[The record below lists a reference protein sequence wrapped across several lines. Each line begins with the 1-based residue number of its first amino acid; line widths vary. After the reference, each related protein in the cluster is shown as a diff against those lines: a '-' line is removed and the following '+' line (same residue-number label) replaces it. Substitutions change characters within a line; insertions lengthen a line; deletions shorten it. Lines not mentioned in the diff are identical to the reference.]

1 MQTSAQTVSHAFLSS
16 TQFPAA
22 SKDES
27 QSLENA
33 LQHILEQDYQGS
45 FYVMFARY
53 QRILA
58 DNSQRHAWPVVHKK
72 LETLFKCGKAEV
84 ISGPMI
90 GIPVSIRDSDY
101 FKNLGHDGSDERSV
115 MASVEWMATAWNAT
129 YADTGLWMGKT
140 FEPVSRETV
149 AEKTDNHAL
158 TVSAYNAET
167 TRIGRNF
174 FREPPDP
181 NLVQAIGLPGLTALW
196 NLKKRPLNTGAEG
209 FDGELLAQNLEK
221 EKAIPYTMTG
231 GYFLCD
237 TGQSVVPEMNRKA
250 VYQLNYR
257 WPVLRPSFP
266 MTRLV
271 DEIVRI
277 DDGIYLGQLVFATRH
292 FSLGSITLPNG
303 DVISIGENYPER
315 GFWEKIKRLL
325 GMGGADDMQYYGYQN
340 NGFFLMIDPAF
351 ARTFYA
357 DDAFPQLRPRPGETG
372 YHELGYDRQAT
383 PH

>member
-1 MQTSAQTVSHAFLSS
+1 MQTPVQTSTQTFLSS
-16 TQFPAA
+16 AHFPAT
-22 SKDES
+22 SRDES
-27 QSLENA
+27 QYLENA

-45 FYVMFARY
+45 FYAMLARY

-58 DNSQRHAWPVVHKK
+58 DNGQRHVWPVVHKK
-72 LETLFKCGKAEV
+72 LEILFKCGKSEV
-84 ISGPMI
+84 ISGPMV
-90 GIPVSIRDSDY
+90 GVPVAIRDSDY
-101 FKNLGHDGSDERSV
+101 FKNLDHDGSVERSV
-115 MASVEWMATAWNAT
+115 MASIESMATAWNAT

-140 FEPVSRETV
+140 FEPVSRGTV
-149 AEKTDNHAL
+149 AEKTNNHAQ
-158 TVSAYNAET
+158 TVNAYNPET

-196 NLKKRPLNTGAEG
+196 NLKKRPMNTGAEG
-209 FDGELLAQNLEK
+209 FDGELLARNLEK

-231 GYFLCD
+231 GYFLCN
-237 TGQSVVPEMNRKA
+237 TGQSVVREMNGKN

-257 WPVLRPSFP
+257 WPALKPDFP
-266 MTRLV
+266 MTRLI

-292 FSLGSITLPNG
+292 SSLGSFTLPSG

-315 GFWEKIKRLL
+315 GFWEKIKRLI
-325 GMGGADDMQYYGYQN
+325 GMNGADDMQYYGYQN
-340 NGFFLMIDPAF
+340 NGFFLMVDPDF
-351 ARTFYA
+351 ARACYA

-372 YHELGYDRQAT
+372 FYELGYDRQAT
-383 PH
+383 PQ